1 MAVFGRPVI
10 GVGIRKEYLAMVR
23 SRKRARQTRFRRPA
37 PTLVVLLVAGLL
49 AGNPALGS
57 ASLQAT
63 PEASPAASPEAVASA
78 GAERV
83 ILFAADGMRPDLVND
98 YAADGAMP
106 VMADLMQ
113 NGVTGDNGMVQAF
126 PPNTG
131 VGWHTI
137 ATGTYPGEHGSTN
150 NTFHRT
156 GEADFSNSSSA
167 YEPGILQAD
176 HIGQAAERAGK
187 TVVAVEWVGARSLDP
202 ALEGPVVDF
211 RSFYSD
217 RGVLTNYDIPGEQAD
232 RFGVTNQRVDLQE
245 ATGWSNVP
253 ESFSPAMEQTL
264 TLTNTAFPV
273 ENNVDRAY
281 ALYIYDSSDDGETN
295 YDHVLVVPGSSPIT
309 QDTAPAEEPAT
320 PIKDLQTDGAKDGNN
335 AVGDLATGD
344 WADIKV
350 TLTGEM
356 DGNTAGFYVKAVEL
370 APDLSQFRLYY
381 TSIARANASYTG
393 CDQDACQ
400 NFDETLASEFPTS
413 IAADFAPL
421 EAGII
426 DDQTY
431 VEQGLKWQDAHQAYL
446 RYIIEDLGVQPDL
459 LLLGVPV
466 TDEFSHQFLGLITET
481 VNGEPNPFYDDA
493 NGDGTPDNAADAR
506 QGYIRSAYGVADET
520 LGLAKELVEGDEAT
534 FVVSDHGFA
543 PAYYAV
549 NAGLVLQNAGVIDQE
564 QTSNCRVPEPIVNP
578 EATPDSEETGSGP
591 AAKACWAGGTAQVY
605 LNIVDRDPTGVVP
618 EDQVGAI
625 TEQIVSAFE
634 GLNDP
639 EHPDVKVVAD
649 VLLKEELRDVQGSD
663 SLHPTRSGDIVV
675 VLNPPYQFDAAKQG
689 EVIAPS
695 EFFGQHGYLPD
706 TVDLDSNVNLHA
718 TFIAAGPG
726 IADDGMVAA
735 MRAVDV
741 APTAAFLLRIPGPQ
755 NARGQI
761 RYDMLANASSLRELT
776 ILNVSDYHGQIVP
789 LFSSAD
795 NLDDDGADN
804 PSFGVGGAAY
814 LKPWFDLYRD
824 AAPGT
829 VITIAG
835 GDSIGATPP
844 ISAYFGDEPTIELMN
859 AMGFDADA
867 LGNHNFDVSAEYQ
880 TDTIAPL
887 AEFPYLSVNVL
898 DDEGNTAGDDKTMTI
913 DVGGVQVVL
922 IGFSNPD
929 IPNLTRPGA
938 LGPYSVEDP
947 LSLVNEAAAAARD
960 AGASSVVAFGH
971 LGATDA
977 GGPAPSGRVVEL
989 ADGVSG
995 VDAVIGDHTDF
1006 SLIDVRPNG
1015 VLVTENRSKGVEFTR
1030 IRLVIDSDTGEV
1042 IYKTADQHQP
1052 WDIGIEPDAGIQA
1065 QLDDLNAQLQPIL
1078 GAVIG
1083 MSTVAIPRADSCG
1096 TDNGRTCES
1105 LVGDVVTD
1113 AIRATYD
1120 ADFMI
1125 TNSGGLRADLTCPE
1139 TDSEDDFCPADAP
1152 SNAITRGTVLGVLPF
1167 GNVVATA
1174 EISGTE
1180 LKAYLEHSV
1189 EAMPEPA
1196 GAFAQISGLCF
1207 TYDIGA
1213 EAGSRVQEV
1222 VRQSDDGSCSGEA
1235 VNLTGAA
1242 TYTLATNDFMA
1253 AGGDGY
1259 PDISARATTREVMA
1273 NVVADYVESQG
1284 EVDPTLQDRI
1294 TCQGEG
1300 CPATT

>member
-1 MAVFGRPVI
+1 MVPTSTRRQHDRYRFPVP
-10 GVGIRKEYLAMVR
+10 L
-23 SRKRARQTRFRRPA
+23 
-37 PTLVVLLVAGLL
+37 LVVLLISGLL
-49 AGNPALGS
+49 ARGPALS
-57 ASLQAT
+57 AASLQAT
-63 PEASPAASPEAVASA
+63 PGATPRAGSASA
-78 GAERV
+78 EKV
-83 ILFAADGMRPDLVND
+83 ILFSADGMRPDLVED
-98 YAADGAMP
+98 YVADGEMP
-106 VMADLMQ
+106 VIADLIQ
-113 NGVTGDNGMVQAF
+113 SGVTGDNGMIQAF

-150 NTFHRT
+150 NTFHRS
-156 GEADFSNSSSA
+156 GEADFGNSSSA

-176 HIGQAAERAGK
+176 HIAQAAERAGK

-202 ALEGPVVDF
+202 SLAGPVVDF

-217 RGVLTNYDIPGEQAD
+217 RGVLTNYDISGEQAD
-232 RFGVTNQRVDLQE
+232 RFGVTNQRVDLQAAE
-245 ATGWSNVP
+245 GWSNVP
-253 ESFSPAMEQTL
+253 ESSSPAMEQTL

-281 ALYIYDSSDDGETN
+281 SLYIYDSTDDGETN
-295 YDHVLVVPGSSPIT
+295 YDRVMIVPGSSPIT
-309 QDTAPAEEPAT
+309 QESAPAEEPAT
-320 PIKDLQTDGAKDGNN
+320 PIEALETDGAKDGNN
-335 AVGDLATGD
+335 AVADLAAGD

-350 TLTGEM
+350 MLTGEM
-356 DGNTAGFYVKAVEL
+356 DGNTAGFYIKAVDM

-393 CDQDACQ
+393 CDRDACQ
-400 NFDETLASEFPTS
+400 DFAETLASEFPTS

-421 EAGII
+421 EAGVI
-426 DDQTY
+426 DDATY
-431 VEQGLKWQDAHQAYL
+431 VEQGLMWQDAHQAYL
-446 RYIIEDLGVQPDL
+446 RYIIEELGVQPDL

-466 TDEFSHQFLGLITET
+466 TDEFSHQFLGLVTET
-481 VNGEPNPFYDDA
+481 MNGEPNPFYDDV
-493 NGDGTPDNAADAR
+493 NGDGTVDDAVEAR
-506 QGYIRSAYGVADET
+506 QDYIQSAYEVADDT
-520 LGLAKELVEGDEAT
+520 LGLAKELVEGQEAT

-549 NAGLVLQNAGVIDQE
+549 NAGRVLEQAGVIDQE
-564 QTSNCRVPEPIVNP
+564 QTSNCRIPEPIVNS

-591 AAKACWAGGTAQVY
+591 AAKACWAGGTAQIY
-605 LNIVDRDPTGVVP
+605 LNIVDRDPTGVVL
-618 EDQVGAI
+618 EDEVDTV
-625 TEQIVSAFE
+625 TEQIVLAFE
-634 GLNDP
+634 GLTDS
-639 EHPDVKVVAD
+639 EHPGAGMVAD
-649 VLLKEELRDVQGSD
+649 VLLKDELRDVQGSD

-675 VLNPPYQFDAAKQG
+675 VLNPPYQFDAAKPG

-726 IADDGMVAA
+726 IASSGTVTD
-735 MRAVDV
+735 MRPVDI
-741 APTAAFLLRIPGPQ
+741 APTVAFLLRVPGPE

-761 RYDMLANASSLRELT
+761 RYDLLQRGDSLRELT

-859 AMGFDADA
+859 AMGFSADA

-880 TDTIAPL
+880 TSTIAPL

-898 DDEGNTAGDDKTMTI
+898 DDEGNTAGDEKTMTV

-947 LSLVNEAAAAARD
+947 LPLVNEAAATARD
-960 AGASSVVAFGH
+960 SGASAVVAFGH

-977 GGPAPSGRVVEL
+977 GGAAPSGRVVEL
-989 ADGVSG
+989 ADGVEG

-1006 SLIDVRPNG
+1006 SLIDVRDNG

-1030 IRLVIDSDTGEV
+1030 VRLVIDSDTGEV
-1042 IYKTADQHQP
+1042 VYKTADQHVP
-1052 WDIGIEPDAGIQA
+1052 WNIGVEADGQIQTR
-1065 QLDDLNAQLQPIL
+1065 LDELNEELQPIL
-1078 GAVIG
+1078 GTVIG
-1083 MSTVAIPRADSCG
+1083 TSSVAIPRADSCG

-1120 ADFMI
+1120 VDFVI

-1152 SNAITRGTVLGVLPF
+1152 SNAVTRGTVLGVLPF

-1180 LKAYLEHSV
+1180 LKTYLEHSV

-1213 EAGSRVQEV
+1213 EPGNRVQDV
-1222 VRQSDDGSCSGEA
+1222 VRQSDDGSCSGET
-1235 VNLTGAA
+1235 VDLTDAA
-1242 TYTLATNDFMA
+1242 IYTLGTNDFMA

-1259 PDISARATTREVMA
+1259 PDISARATTRGVMA
-1273 NVVADYVESQG
+1273 NVVADYIESQS
-1284 EVDPTLQDRI
+1284 EVDPALQDRI
-1294 TCQGEG
+1294 VCDGEG